1 MGRSHGTRPLSRS
14 AARRLRS
21 TAGENR
27 ICSRRW
33 KRVVVGDGGADLQP
47 AGLPLIRRRSTQLM
61 SYGAAINGLKR
72 TVVIVRRAAAAAAAA
87 AHVTPD
93 DVIPINCRRRYVS
106 AASSCDCRRWRDF
119 ADTRLSSFTFAN
131 TLSCR
136 LVASTRQRELLAVL
150 HGSLQGMTY
159 MKHENLTTLMQ
170 WHKITITLLL

>member
-33 KRVVVGDGGADLQP
+33 KRVVVGDGGADLRP

-87 AHVTPD
+87 AAAHVTPD
-93 DVIPINCRRRYVS
+93 DVIPINCRRRRYVS
-106 AASSCDCRRWRDF
+106 AASSCDCRR
-119 ADTRLSSFTFAN
+119 
-131 TLSCR
+131 
-136 LVASTRQRELLAVL
+136 
-150 HGSLQGMTY
+150 
-159 MKHENLTTLMQ
+159 
-170 WHKITITLLL
+170 